1 MQVFKVIEKIK
12 VHWRLVSG
20 VLVVLSLGIIFFI
33 KQESDK
39 PRPPLVQPID
49 LMTSSANVTA
59 TKQAKAKAKE
69 KPKEKP
75 KTDLITVDLKG
86 AVHHPAI
93 YTLSKDKRV
102 DDVIKLAGG
111 LLDQADTNAINLAQ
125 KLTDEMVIYVASV
138 GEVIPNHPA
147 TAREEVTQ
155 SASPKDTDK
164 VNLNTAD
171 LALLQKLSGVGMK
184 KAQDIID
191 YREQNGNFKTI
202 EELVNVSGFGT
213 KSIDKL
219 KESVTVD

>member
-1 MQVFKVIEKIK
+1 MQVFKLIDKLK
-12 VHWRLVSG
+12 AHWRLVSG
-20 VLVVLSLGIIFFI
+20 VLVVLSLGIIFLI
-33 KQESDK
+33 RQDSDK
-39 PRPPLVQPID
+39 RTPPLVQPLD

-59 TKQAKAKAKE
+59 TKQAKAKA
-69 KPKEKP
+69 KEKP

-125 KLTDEMVIYVASV
+125 KLADEMVIYVASV
-138 GEVIPNHPA
+138 GEVMPNQSA

-155 SASPKDTDK
+155 SASPNDTDK

-171 LALLQKLSGVGMK
+171 VAQLQKLSGVGMK

-202 EELVNVSGFGT
+202 EELVNVSGFGA

-219 KESVTVD
+219 KESITVD

>member
-1 MQVFKVIEKIK
+1 MQLFKVIEKIK

-39 PRPPLVQPID
+39 PRPPLVQPLD

-69 KPKEKP
+69 KPK
-75 KTDLITVDLKG
+75 TDMITVDLKG

-125 KLTDEMVIYVASV
+125 KLTDEMVIYVARV
-138 GEVIPNHPA
+138 GEAMPSKPG
-147 TAREEVTQ
+147 TAREEVTR
-155 SASPKDTDK
+155 SASPNDTDK

-171 LALLQKLSGVGMK
+171 VAQLQKLSGVGMK

-202 EELVNVSGFGT
+202 EELVNVSGFGE

-219 KESVTVD
+219 KESITVD

>member
-1 MQVFKVIEKIK
+1 MQLFKVIEKIK

-20 VLVVLSLGIIFFI
+20 VLVVLSLGTIFFI

-39 PRPPLVQPID
+39 RTPPLVQPLD

-69 KPKEKP
+69 KPK
-75 KTDLITVDLKG
+75 TDLITVDLKG
-86 AVHHPAI
+86 AAQHPAI

-125 KLTDEMVIYVASV
+125 KLADEMVIYVASV

-155 SASPKDTDK
+155 SASPNDTDK

-171 LALLQKLSGVGMK
+171 VAQLQKLSGVGMK

-202 EELVNVSGFGT
+202 EELVNVSGFGA

-219 KESVTVD
+219 KESITVD

>member
-1 MQVFKVIEKIK
+1 MQLFKVIEKIK

-20 VLVVLSLGIIFFI
+20 VLVVLSLGTIFFI

-39 PRPPLVQPID
+39 RTPPLVQPLD

-59 TKQAKAKAKE
+59 TKQAKAKA
-69 KPKEKP
+69 KEKP

-125 KLTDEMVIYVASV
+125 KLADEMVIYVASV

>member
-1 MQVFKVIEKIK
+1 MQVFKLIDKLK
-12 VHWRLVSG
+12 AHWRLVSG
-20 VLVVLSLGIIFFI
+20 VLVVLSLGIIFLI
-33 KQESDK
+33 RQDSDK
-39 PRPPLVQPID
+39 RTPPLVQPLD
-49 LMTSSANVTA
+49 LTTSSTHTTT
-59 TKQAKAKAKE
+59 TKQAKAKE
-69 KPKEKP
+69 NP
-75 KTDLITVDLKG
+75 KTDMITVDLKG
-86 AVHHPAI
+86 AVKHPAI

-111 LLDQADTNAINLAQ
+111 LQDQADTNAINLAQ
-125 KLTDEMVIYVASV
+125 KLADEMVIYVASV

-202 EELVNVSGFGT
+202 EELVNVSGFGA

-219 KESVTVD
+219 KESITVD

>member
-12 VHWRLVSG
+12 AHWRLVSG
-20 VLVVLSLGIIFFI
+20 ILVVLSLGIIFFI
-33 KQESDK
+33 RQDSDK
-39 PRPPLVQPID
+39 RTPPLVQP
-49 LMTSSANVTA
+49 LELSTSSTHATT

-69 KPKEKP
+69 NP
-75 KTDLITVDLKG
+75 KTDMITVDLKG
-86 AVHHPAI
+86 AVKHPAI

-138 GEVIPNHPA
+138 GEAMPSQPA

-155 SASPKDTDK
+155 SASPNDTDK

-171 LALLQKLSGVGMK
+171 IAQLQKLSGVGMK
-184 KAQDIID
+184 KAQEIID

-202 EELVNVSGFGT
+202 EELVNVSGFGA

-219 KESVTVD
+219 KESITVD

>member
-1 MQVFKVIEKIK
+1 MQLFKVIEKIK

-20 VLVVLSLGIIFFI
+20 VLVVLSLGTIFFI

-39 PRPPLVQPID
+39 RTPPLVQPLD

-59 TKQAKAKAKE
+59 TKQAKAKA
-69 KPKEKP
+69 KEKP

-125 KLTDEMVIYVASV
+125 KLADEMVIYVASV

-164 VNLNTAD
+164 VNLTTAD